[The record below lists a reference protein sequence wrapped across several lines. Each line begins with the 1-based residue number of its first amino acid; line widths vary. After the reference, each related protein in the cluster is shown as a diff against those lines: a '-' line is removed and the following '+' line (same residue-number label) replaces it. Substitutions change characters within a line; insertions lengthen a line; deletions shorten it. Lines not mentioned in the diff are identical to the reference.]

1 MNTKLNLAAIKL
13 RDRVQVLSRKA
24 EFVYDDKVEGHEMW
38 DALLAKQ
45 QDKRDYAESL
55 RVKHK
60 YNQSFKEKQ
69 GAQLAEVQTDDPFFQ
84 YLV

>member
-1 MNTKLNLAAIKL
+1 
-13 RDRVQVLSRKA
+13 
-24 EFVYDDKVEGHEMW
+24 MW

-45 QDKRDYAESL
+45 QDKLDYAESL

-60 YNQSFKEKQ
+60 YNQCFKEKQ